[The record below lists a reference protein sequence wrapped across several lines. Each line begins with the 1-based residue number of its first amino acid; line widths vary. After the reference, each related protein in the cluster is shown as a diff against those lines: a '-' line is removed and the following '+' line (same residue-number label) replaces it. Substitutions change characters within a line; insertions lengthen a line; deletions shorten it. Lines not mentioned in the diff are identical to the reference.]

1 MPLYAYKCANGH
13 QFDVRQRFADEPL
26 ETCTICDAEARR
38 VIGNVGVVFKGSGFY
53 ITDSRNGK
61 SSATLN
67 GNGRREGT
75 SSEGSD
81 DKKSKADTST
91 ETTAKTAKKDGG
103 GASAATA

>member
-13 QFDVRQRFADEPL
+13 QFDVRQRFADDPL

-61 SSATLN
+61 SSAALN
-67 GNGRREGT
+67 GNGRREGG
-75 SSEGSD
+75 SDASD
-81 DKKSKADTST
+81 DKKSTSDESAST
-91 ETTAKTAKKDGG
+91 TPSSSASKDSGGANTTTA
-103 GASAATA
+103 